1 MNKNVFLSVF
11 IVTSLLIVLGFAK
24 ERTNLEKMN
33 TDNKIVKVLKPK
45 ANQQPV
51 LVELF
56 TSEGCSSC
64 PPADRVIKEL
74 ANQQPIANA
83 NIIVL
88 SEHVDYWNRLGWQD
102 PYSSK
107 DFSLRQSN
115 YAQVFRND
123 SVYTPQMVINGIYEL
138 NGSDKEK
145 ALELISKS
153 ANKPTCQI
161 EVNYQELKKN
171 TLKVDINITNLSVLN
186 PTQVN
191 TSNEIIL
198 AVAEDNLSSSVI
210 RGENA
215 GRKLSHTSVVRK
227 LTVLGQ
233 ITANK
238 DNSSN
243 YKSSV
248 IINLSDKWQR
258 DNLKIVVFVQNHR
271 TREVFGVS
279 QINL

>member
-1 MNKNVFLSVF
+1 MNKNLFFLVF

-33 TDNKIVKVLKPK
+33 IDDKTAKVVKPT
-45 ANQQPV
+45 ANQRAV

-74 ANQQPIANA
+74 ANEQPIANA

-107 DFSLRQSN
+107 EFSLRQNN

-123 SVYTPQMVINGIYEL
+123 SVYTPQMVINGTYEL

-171 TLKVDINITNLSVLN
+171 TLNIDINITDLSILN

-215 GRKLSHTSVVRK
+215 GRKLLHISVVRK

-233 ITANK
+233 INVNK
-238 DNSSN
+238 NNSSN

-248 IINLSDKWQR
+248 IIDLSDKWQR
-258 DNLKIVVFVQNHR
+258 DNLKIVVFVQNHK
-271 TREVFGVS
+271 TREVFGIS

>member
-1 MNKNVFLSVF
+1 MNKNLFFLVF

-33 TDNKIVKVLKPK
+33 IDDKTAKVVKPT
-45 ANQQPV
+45 ANQRAV

-74 ANQQPIANA
+74 ANEQPIANA

-107 DFSLRQSN
+107 EFSLRQNN

-123 SVYTPQMVINGIYEL
+123 SVYIPQMVINGTYEL

-171 TLKVDINITNLSVLN
+171 TLNIDINITDLSILN

-215 GRKLSHTSVVRK
+215 GRKLLHISVVRK

-233 ITANK
+233 INVNK
-238 DNSSN
+238 NNSSN

-248 IINLSDKWQR
+248 IIDLSDKWQR
-258 DNLKIVVFVQNHR
+258 DNLKIVVFVQNHK
-271 TREVFGVS
+271 TREVFGIS

>member
-1 MNKNVFLSVF
+1 MNKNVFFLVF
-11 IVTSLLIVLGFAK
+11 IITSLLIVLGFAK

-33 TDNKIVKVLKPK
+33 IDDKTAKVVKPR
-45 ANQQPV
+45 ANQRLV

-74 ANQQPIANA
+74 ANEQPIANA

-107 DFSLRQSN
+107 EFSLRQNN

-123 SVYTPQMVINGIYEL
+123 SVYTPQMVINGTYEL

-161 EVNYQELKKN
+161 EVNYQELKRN
-171 TLKVDINITNLSVLN
+171 TLNIDINITDLSILN

-215 GRKLSHTSVVRK
+215 GRKLLHTSVVRK

-233 ITANK
+233 INVNK
-238 DNSSN
+238 NNSSN

-248 IINLSDKWQR
+248 IIDLSDKWQR
-258 DNLKIVVFVQNHR
+258 DNLKIVVFVQNHI